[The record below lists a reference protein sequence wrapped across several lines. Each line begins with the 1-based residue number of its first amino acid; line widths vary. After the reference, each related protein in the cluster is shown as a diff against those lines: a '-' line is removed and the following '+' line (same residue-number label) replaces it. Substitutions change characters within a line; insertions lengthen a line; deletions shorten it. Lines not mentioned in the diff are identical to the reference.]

1 MTTNDDY
8 LIEYGYSEKALKSY
22 YDEVVE
28 EVAGNPEKLSYL
40 DVQRQIS
47 DKYDLPMYTL
57 KHINDQ
63 LMFFMKMDYIQNQD
77 NLNSYDRYERN
88 TRKLYKILDKRIS
101 DWLIRQSKVV
111 ENIQEGILKILEND
125 FNLDKDTFTYVGG
138 LLTISMIRYK
148 ESELD
153 MITIKAVRDCISMFE
168 LTLLIEKYQKNI
180 KELCEKWN
188 DINEKLIEK
197 TGNDIGTFDI
207 EALNFSDTL
216 YKTKF
221 DSLKTY
227 KKFFDNID
235 EYSSL
240 FLESDPI
247 SKNIFVK
254 GAIYE
259 GRYLR
264 ER

>member
-22 YDEVVE
+22 YDKITE
-28 EVAGNPEKLSYL
+28 EAESNPEKLSYL

-63 LMFFMKMDYIQNQD
+63 LMFFMKMNYIQAQD
-77 NLNSYDRYERN
+77 NIQSYDRYERN
-88 TRKLYKILDKRIS
+88 TIKLYKILDKRIS

-111 ENIQEGILKILEND
+111 ENIQESIFKVLEND
-125 FNLDKDTFTYVGG
+125 FDLDKDTFTYVGG
-138 LLTISMIRYK
+138 LLTISMVRYK

-153 MITIKAVRDCISMFE
+153 MITVKAVRDCISMFE
-168 LTLLIEKYQKNI
+168 LNLLIEKYQKDI
-180 KELCEKWN
+180 KSLCEKWN
-188 DINEKLIEK
+188 DINNKLKEK
-197 TGNDIGTFDI
+197 TGNSVGTFNV
-207 EALNFSDTL
+207 EALNFSDLL

-221 DSLKTY
+221 DLLNTY
-227 KKFFDNID
+227 KNFFKNID

-240 FLESDPI
+240 FIDSEPI
-247 SKNIFVK
+247 NKNIFVK
-254 GAIYE
+254 G
-259 GRYLR
+259 GDL
-264 ER
+264 

>member
-22 YDEVVE
+22 YDEITE
-28 EVAGNPEKLSYL
+28 EAEGNPEKLSYL

-63 LMFFMKMDYIQNQD
+63 LMFFMKMNYIQSQD
-77 NLNSYDRYERN
+77 NIQSYDRYERN
-88 TRKLYKILDKRIS
+88 TIKLYKILDKRIS

-111 ENIQEGILKILEND
+111 ENIQESILKVLEND
-125 FNLDKDTFTYVGG
+125 FDLDKDTFTYVGG
-138 LLTISMIRYK
+138 LLTISMVRYK

-153 MITIKAVRDCISMFE
+153 MITVKAVRDCISMFE
-168 LTLLIEKYQKNI
+168 LNLLIEKYQKDI
-180 KELCEKWN
+180 KSLCEKWN
-188 DINEKLIEK
+188 DINNKLKEK
-197 TGNDIGTFDI
+197 TGNSIGTFNV
-207 EALNFSDTL
+207 EALNFSDLL

-221 DSLKTY
+221 DLLNTY
-227 KKFFDNID
+227 KNFFKNID

-240 FLESDPI
+240 FIDSGPI
-247 SKNIFVK
+247 NKNIFVK
-254 GAIYE
+254 G
-259 GRYLR
+259 GDL
-264 ER
+264 

>member
-22 YDEVVE
+22 YDKITE
-28 EVAGNPEKLSYL
+28 EAEGNPEKLSYL

-63 LMFFMKMDYIQNQD
+63 LMFFMKMNYIQSQD
-77 NLNSYDRYERN
+77 NIQSYDRYERN
-88 TRKLYKILDKRIS
+88 TIKLYKILDKRIS

-111 ENIQEGILKILEND
+111 ENIQESILKVLEND
-125 FNLDKDTFTYVGG
+125 FDLDKDTFTYVGG
-138 LLTISMIRYK
+138 LLTISMVRYK

-153 MITIKAVRDCISMFE
+153 MITVKAVRDCISMFE
-168 LTLLIEKYQKNI
+168 LNLLIEKYQKDI
-180 KELCEKWN
+180 KSLCEKWN
-188 DINEKLIEK
+188 DINNKLKEK
-197 TGNDIGTFDI
+197 TGNSIGTFNV
-207 EALNFSDTL
+207 EALNFSDLL

-221 DSLKTY
+221 DLLNTY
-227 KKFFDNID
+227 KNFFKNID

-240 FLESDPI
+240 FIDSGPI
-247 SKNIFVK
+247 NKNIFVK
-254 GAIYE
+254 G
-259 GRYLR
+259 GDL
-264 ER
+264 

>member
-8 LIEYGYSEKALKSY
+8 LIEYGYSEKDLKSY

-63 LMFFMKMDYIQNQD
+63 LMFFMKMEYIQNQD
-77 NLNSYDRYERN
+77 NLSSYDRYERN

-111 ENIQEGILKILEND
+111 ENIQECILKVLEND
-125 FNLDKDTFTYVGG
+125 FALDKDTFTYVGG
-138 LLTISMIRYK
+138 LLRISMVRYK

-153 MITIKAVRDCISMFE
+153 MITVKAVRDCISMFE
-168 LTLLIEKYQKNI
+168 LNLLIEKYQKDI
-180 KELCEKWN
+180 KSLCKKWN
-188 DINEKLIEK
+188 DINNKLKEK
-197 TGNDIGTFDI
+197 TGNSIGTFNV
-207 EALNFSDTL
+207 EALNISDLL

-221 DSLKTY
+221 DLLNTY
-227 KKFFDNID
+227 KNFFKNID

-240 FLESDPI
+240 FIDSEPI
-247 SKNIFVK
+247 NKNIFVK
-254 GAIYE
+254 G
-259 GRYLR
+259 GDL
-264 ER
+264 

>member
-22 YDEVVE
+22 YDKITE
-28 EVAGNPEKLSYL
+28 EVEGNPEKLSYL

-63 LMFFMKMDYIQNQD
+63 LMFFMKMNYIQAQD
-77 NLNSYDRYERN
+77 NIQSYDRYERN
-88 TRKLYKILDKRIS
+88 TIKLYKILDKRIS

-111 ENIQEGILKILEND
+111 ENIQESILKVLEND
-125 FNLDKDTFTYVGG
+125 FDLDKDTFTYVCG
-138 LLTISMIRYK
+138 LLTISMVRYK

-153 MITIKAVRDCISMFE
+153 MITVKAVRDCISMFE
-168 LTLLIEKYQKNI
+168 LNLLIEKYQKDI
-180 KELCEKWN
+180 KSLCEKWN
-188 DINEKLIEK
+188 DINNKLKEK
-197 TGNDIGTFDI
+197 TGNSIGTFNV
-207 EALNFSDTL
+207 EALNFSDLL

-221 DSLKTY
+221 DLLNTY
-227 KKFFDNID
+227 KNFFKNID

-240 FLESDPI
+240 FIDSEPI
-247 SKNIFVK
+247 NKNIFVK
-254 GAIYE
+254 G
-259 GRYLR
+259 GDL
-264 ER
+264 